1 MQKAAVLHVVSR
13 KLSVLLLK
21 ENSEIF
27 LARGYSVSKTGK
39 ITVLMFLLCSSP
51 VSFFKASLAEMNF
64 IKVYMYMILVLLL
77 SQDIAL
83 ANNVSAMPT
92 FKFFKGKV
100 KVDEMT
106 GADEK
111 KLEEKIKK
119 WIGDES
125 NDVGVKGHVS
135 AVYSCLVLLIDPS

>member
-1 MQKAAVLHVVSR
+1 M
-13 KLSVLLLK
+13 
-21 ENSEIF
+21 
-27 LARGYSVSKTGK
+27 
-39 ITVLMFLLCSSP
+39 
-51 VSFFKASLAEMNF
+51 
-64 IKVYMYMILVLLL
+64 
-77 SQDIAL
+77 

-135 AVYSCLVLLIDPS
+135 TVYAVALYFLWTPHN

>member
-1 MQKAAVLHVVSR
+1 M
-13 KLSVLLLK
+13 
-21 ENSEIF
+21 
-27 LARGYSVSKTGK
+27 
-39 ITVLMFLLCSSP
+39 
-51 VSFFKASLAEMNF
+51 
-64 IKVYMYMILVLLL
+64 
-77 SQDIAL
+77 

-135 AVYSCLVLLIDPS
+135 AVYAVALYLLWTPHN

>member
-1 MQKAAVLHVVSR
+1 
-13 KLSVLLLK
+13 
-21 ENSEIF
+21 
-27 LARGYSVSKTGK
+27 
-39 ITVLMFLLCSSP
+39 
-51 VSFFKASLAEMNF
+51 
-64 IKVYMYMILVLLL
+64 
-77 SQDIAL
+77 
-83 ANNVSAMPT
+83 MPT

-135 AVYSCLVLLIDPS
+135 AVYAVALYFLWTPHN

>member
-1 MQKAAVLHVVSR
+1 
-13 KLSVLLLK
+13 
-21 ENSEIF
+21 
-27 LARGYSVSKTGK
+27 
-39 ITVLMFLLCSSP
+39 MFLLCSSP

-135 AVYSCLVLLIDPS
+135 AVCSCLVLLIDPS

>member
-1 MQKAAVLHVVSR
+1 M
-13 KLSVLLLK
+13 
-21 ENSEIF
+21 
-27 LARGYSVSKTGK
+27 
-39 ITVLMFLLCSSP
+39 
-51 VSFFKASLAEMNF
+51 
-64 IKVYMYMILVLLL
+64 
-77 SQDIAL
+77 

-106 GADEK
+106 GADER

-135 AVYSCLVLLIDPS
+135 AVYAVALNFLWTPHN

>member
-1 MQKAAVLHVVSR
+1 
-13 KLSVLLLK
+13 
-21 ENSEIF
+21 
-27 LARGYSVSKTGK
+27 
-39 ITVLMFLLCSSP
+39 
-51 VSFFKASLAEMNF
+51 
-64 IKVYMYMILVLLL
+64 
-77 SQDIAL
+77 
-83 ANNVSAMPT
+83 MPT

-135 AVYSCLVLLIDPS
+135 TVYAVALYFLWTPHN